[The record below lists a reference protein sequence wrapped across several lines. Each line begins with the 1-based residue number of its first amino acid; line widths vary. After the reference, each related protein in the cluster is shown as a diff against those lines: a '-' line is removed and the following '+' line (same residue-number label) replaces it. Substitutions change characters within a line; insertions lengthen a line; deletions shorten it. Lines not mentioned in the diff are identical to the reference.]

1 MQNGE
6 DCVTLNGRLIQLTPT
21 NTPNYQIHSS
31 NKSITDQIIQL
42 HLILASASAPSPIY
56 LCSTCVFAVHVSL
69 QYMCLCSTCVFAVE
83 VSLLTEFWTRGYG
96 TDSSNKSITDQI
108 IQLHQILASA
118 SAPSPYRVSKGVA
131 RLYIHKRALQIH
143 KRALKEPYISENEPY
158 ISAKEP
164 CISKEP

>member
-1 MQNGE
+1 MFHETDSFRLQNRTQSSMQNGE

-69 QYMCLCSTCVFAVE
+69 QYMCLCRHVSLQYMCLCRHVSLQYMCLCSTCVFAVE

-96 TDSSNKSITDQI
+96 TWLHNAYVCVCVCVVLGVSS
-108 IQLHQILASA
+108 
-118 SAPSPYRVSKGVA
+118 
-131 RLYIHKRALQIH
+131 
-143 KRALKEPYISENEPY
+143 
-158 ISAKEP
+158 
-164 CISKEP
+164 